1 LRVAAARRYRKRVEN
16 GATEHLAAHRAEPR
30 PQDGVTVAAPRR
42 VFLETY
48 GCQMNLAD
56 SELVSGILRRHGY
69 ERTEDPGSADV
80 LLLNTCAIREHAE
93 ERVLGRLTEL
103 LRFKSARPS
112 VQLGLLGCVASHQR
126 ERLLDRAPYLDVI
139 VGPDGYRELP
149 ALLREAT
156 DPQVEVRLD
165 RGETYDDLA
174 PELAPGPR
182 AWLAVMRGCDKFCT
196 FCVVPYTR
204 GRERSLP
211 ADAVIAQ
218 VRAAVALGKR
228 EVVFLGQTV
237 NAYRDG
243 DTDFAA
249 LLRRA
254 ARVEG
259 LERIRFTSPH
269 PSDVSEAMIAAMAEE
284 PKVMPYLHLPLQSAS
299 DRVLERMQRGYGIA
313 AYRALLARIRERVPD
328 IALSTDVIVGF
339 PDEEDDD
346 FAATATFLDEARY
359 DFAYLFKYSARE
371 GTRAWRFAE
380 TVVEEEKQRRL
391 ALLIRRQEEI
401 SLEVNRTWIGR
412 EVEVL
417 VEGPAKRPPG
427 FAVGKTPSFKTT
439 VFPAAGASA
448 GDLVRVTVLSATAH
462 TLTGVRAA

>member
-1 LRVAAARRYRKRVEN
+1 
-16 GATEHLAAHRAEPR
+16 
-30 PQDGVTVAAPRR
+30 

-56 SELVSGILRRHGY
+56 SELVSGLLRRHGY
-69 ERTEDPGSADV
+69 ERTDDPAAADV

-93 ERVLGRLTEL
+93 ERVLGRLSEL
-103 LRFKSARPS
+103 LRFKTARPS

-126 ERLLDRAPYLDVI
+126 ERLLDRAPYLDVV

-149 ALLREAT
+149 ILLRDAT

-165 RGETYDDLA
+165 RGETYADLT
-174 PELAPGPR
+174 PDLAPGPR
-182 AWLAVMRGCDKFCT
+182 AWLSVMRGCDKFCT

-218 VRAAVALGKR
+218 VRAAVDLGKR

-243 DTDFAA
+243 DVDFAS
-249 LLRRA
+249 LLHRT

-259 LERIRFTSPH
+259 LLRIRFTSPH
-269 PSDVSEAMIAAMAEE
+269 PSDVSEAMIEAMAEE

-299 DRVLERMQRGYGIA
+299 DRVLERMQRGYCIDE
-313 AYRALLARIRERVPD
+313 YRSLLERIRERVPG

-339 PDEEDDD
+339 PGEEEED
-346 FAATATFLDEARY
+346 FAATAAFLEDARY

-371 GTRAWRFAE
+371 GTRAWRFGE
-380 TVVEEEKQRRL
+380 TVSEEEKQRRL
-391 ALLIRRQEEI
+391 ALLIARQEEI
-401 SLEVNRTWIGR
+401 SLEVNRAWVGR
-412 EVEVL
+412 DVDVL
-417 VEGPAKRPPG
+417 VEGPAKRPAG
-427 FAVGKTPSFKTT
+427 FAMGKTPAFKTT
-439 VFPAAGASA
+439 VFPAEGARAGE
-448 GDLVRVTVLSATAH
+448 LVRVRVEAATAH
-462 TLTGVRAA
+462 TLTGARVA